1 MKEAGF
7 YVMGVDD
14 CPICPV
20 FFGSALVAVTVMNEL
35 FDNGAILV

>member
-7 YVMGVDD
+7 HVMGVDN

-20 FFGSALVAVTVMNEL
+20 FFGSAKLAVTVMNEL
-35 FDNGAILV
+35 FDNGNILV

>member
-7 YVMGVDD
+7 HVMGVDD

-20 FFGSALVAVTVMNEL
+20 FFGDANLAVEVMNEL
-35 FDNGAILV
+35 FDYGDILV